1 MIEEMGYGQVDF
13 DVVEARSTTRKL
25 LNAFRTASDPLVK
38 KVLKEMAF
46 DALDFENEV
55 RVRSQAKQAVQMLHE
70 IKMPQISKN

>member
-38 KVLKEMAF
+38 RVLKGMVF
-46 DALDFENEV
+46 DALDHEAEL
-55 RVRSQAKQAVQMLHE
+55 RVRSQAKHTVQILHE
-70 IKMPQISKN
+70 VKAPEISKN

>member
-1 MIEEMGYGQVDF
+1 MGYGQVDF